1 MQNFTMQTQD
11 RLALYVRHWPCGGPR
26 AVIQIVH
33 GMAEHGGRY
42 DAFARFLNQ
51 NGFAVVAD
59 DHRGHGKSVQ
69 DIKDLGYMADDNGF
83 ERLVEDEK
91 QINDWIAKQY
101 PGTPR
106 VLLGHSMGSFAS
118 QRYFEK
124 YGGTVDALLLTGTN
138 SFPAQPVKL
147 GRKLAK
153 GLMKLH
159 GRRYKSF
166 LIDRLAFL
174 HYHAKVP
181 KDVGRYGWLTRDM
194 AILNEY
200 LHDQYCG
207 AVFPVSFFY
216 DLFTGFL
223 TIHEKENLKRIPKD
237 KPIYIFCGSD
247 DPVGEYGAG
256 PARLYSLYTS
266 LGVQDVSLR
275 LYPRARHEL
284 LNEINLKQVYADLLS
299 FLTSRGF

>member
-1 MQNFTMQTQD
+1 MLPFTIQAKD
-11 RLALYVRHWPCGGPR
+11 GLLLFVRHWPCDMPR

-42 DAFARFLNQ
+42 DGFARFLNQ

-59 DHRGHGKSVQ
+59 DHRGHGRSAV
-69 DIKDLGYMADDNGF
+69 DLRDLGYMADDDGF

-91 QINDWIAKQY
+91 QINEWIARQY
-101 PGTPR
+101 PGVPR
-106 VLLGHSMGSFAS
+106 ILLGHSMGSFAS
-118 QRYFEK
+118 QRYFER
-124 YGGTVDALLLTGTN
+124 YGDTIDALLLTGTN
-138 SFPAQPVKL
+138 AFPSQPVRL
-147 GRKLAK
+147 GRLLAG
-153 GLMKLH
+153 GLIKVH

-166 LIDRLAFL
+166 LIDKLAFA

-181 KDVGRYGWLTRDM
+181 KTTGRFGWLTRDM
-194 AILNEY
+194 AVLNEY
-200 LHDQYCG
+200 LHDKYCG

-223 TIHEKENLKRIPKD
+223 TIHKRENLKKIPKD
-237 KPIYIFCGSD
+237 KPIYIFCGSG
-247 DPVGEYGAG
+247 DPVGEYGSG

-266 LGVQDVSLR
+266 LGARDVSLR

-284 LNEINLKQVYADLLS
+284 LNEINRNQVYADLLAY
-299 FLTSRGF
+299 LQSRGF